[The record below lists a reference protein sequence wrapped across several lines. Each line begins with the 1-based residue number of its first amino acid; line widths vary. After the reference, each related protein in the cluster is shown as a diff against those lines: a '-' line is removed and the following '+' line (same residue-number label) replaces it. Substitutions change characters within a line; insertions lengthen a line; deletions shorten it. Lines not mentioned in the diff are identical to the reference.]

1 MKINKIDN
9 KVMPTI
15 NLKPINNKDVKYIKG
30 DRTNYYNTKQWKN
43 LRLYYIKRH
52 PLCECCLAHDVVS
65 AATEVHH
72 KRRILSGKTE
82 EDRYELLTDESNLI
96 SLCYRCHDIMHNKM
110 HKYNMDFCDELTD
123 KEYLE
128 GFDYLSYRK

>member
-15 NLKPINNKDVKYIKG
+15 NLKPINNKVVKYIKG

-52 PLCECCLAHDVVS
+52 PLCECCLDHDVVS

-72 KRRILSGKTE
+72 KRRILSGRTE
-82 EDRYELLTDESNLI
+82 EDRIQFQIPDGNQQGSRGKIL
-96 SLCYRCHDIMHNKM
+96 
-110 HKYNMDFCDELTD
+110 
-123 KEYLE
+123 
-128 GFDYLSYRK
+128 